1 MSYISIFLSCQSWV
15 LDILKAKLKNSKKQ
29 KTQKTNS
36 NSPHLKKKMINSRTS
51 KKDKLKKK

>member
-15 LDILKAKLKNSKKQ
+15 LDILKAKLKNSKKTKKQ

-36 NSPHLKKKMINSRTS
+36 NSPHLTS
-51 KKDKLKKK
+51 KKDDKLKNLKKR

>member
-29 KTQKTNS
+29 K
-36 NSPHLKKKMINSRTS
+36 LKKPTQLTS
-51 KKDKLKKK
+51 PQKKDDKLKNLKKR